1 MKLYTI
7 EVCACGTVWERDVN
21 CPPSWVGSGCYDV
34 DHEVYRE
41 FRFYVSAMSQE
52 RALKLV
58 SKWWFNNEPDWC
70 SLDAVFYDPS
80 TVEEQDDPECGEYEE
95 VYDYESET
103 AEPVYSSDIPT
114 GYSEELPTLT
124 LQEKLDDA
132 LRRFESKAR
141 INVRS
146 YKDRNDR
153 VVSHY
158 EGWLDL
164 IVALRWELRK

>member
-114 GYSEELPTLT
+114 GYSEELPAMT

-132 LRRFESKAR
+132 LARFEVRAKAAIR
-141 INVRS
+141 T
-146 YKDRNDR
+146 YKGKDERGTAF
-153 VVSHY
+153 Y
-158 EGWLDL
+158 EGQVNL
-164 IVALRWELRK
+164 IDALRRELRK